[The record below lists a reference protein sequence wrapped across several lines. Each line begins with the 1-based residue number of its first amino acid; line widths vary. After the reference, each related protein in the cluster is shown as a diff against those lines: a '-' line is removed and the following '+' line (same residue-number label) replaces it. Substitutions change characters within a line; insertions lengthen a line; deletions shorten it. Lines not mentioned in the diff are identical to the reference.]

1 MAQVHA
7 INSDKAIKA
16 IKQAIACHGFCGS
29 EVSEVPWKI
38 KLRPRTFAQGQGQG
52 LKICP
57 RGHLK
62 AKDQGQGQQHCRCA
76 QHNTDLRTD
85 HHATPF
91 YIAIYSLH
99 RAYVGSRRLYVDAG
113 H

>member
-1 MAQVHA
+1 MAQVHK

-29 EVSEVPWKI
+29 EVPWKI
-38 KLRPRTFAQGQGQG
+38 KLTWLANLPRPRTFAQGQGLDLQGQG

-62 AKDQGQGQQHCRCA
+62 AKDQGQGQQHWLLPTKTVA
-76 QHNTDLRTD
+76 L
-85 HHATPF
+85 
-91 YIAIYSLH
+91 L
-99 RAYVGSRRLYVDAG
+99 
-113 H
+113 